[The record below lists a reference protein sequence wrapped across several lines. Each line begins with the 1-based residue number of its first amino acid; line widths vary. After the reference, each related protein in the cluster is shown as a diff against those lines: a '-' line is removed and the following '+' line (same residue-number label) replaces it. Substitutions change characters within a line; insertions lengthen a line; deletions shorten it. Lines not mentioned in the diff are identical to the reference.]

1 MREAKIACRAARS
14 RAFACCAFTSR
25 LISASSAFTA
35 AFSLFRPTC
44 ACDTAV
50 ESWATWVVMLVS
62 VAVFFARAALVEASC
77 AVRAPCWA
85 ISALRAFCWAASC
98 AASAFC
104 WARASSRGSPRTGPA
119 CAKPRPTI
127 RRGMVSRMPSRARQE
142 RVRCV
147 GAGECSMYDLLSSA
161 RSRVSASAADATPH
175 SQLNEGGVCRPRGA
189 ATGEWG
195 NAASIGGPCD
205 IEMHPRHGHEFAQE
219 EAATN
224 Q

>member
-1 MREAKIACRAARS
+1 MSSRMSVKLCPESKIQSGGVWSAMYASRMREAKIACRAARS

-127 RRGMVSRMPSRARQE
+127 RRGMVSRTPSRARQE
-142 RVRCV
+142 RVWCV

-161 RSRVSASAADATPH
+161 TEQSISLS
-175 SQLNEGGVCRPRGA
+175 GGR
-189 ATGEWG
+189 
-195 NAASIGGPCD
+195 
-205 IEMHPRHGHEFAQE
+205 HPP
-219 EAATN
+219 
-224 Q
+224 